1 MDGNERVMRGAFA
14 LLDLIP
20 AGKYLRS
27 FAKTGKIV
35 GLTAIKTS
43 IKNAVDEKI
52 QALAEKI
59 TPEYYK
65 LPI

>member
-1 MDGNERVMRGAFA
+1 M
-14 LLDLIP
+14 LDLIP

-27 FAKTGKIV
+27 FAKTGKTV

>member
-20 AGKYLRS
+20 AGKYLS
-27 FAKTGKIV
+27 GLVKTGKIV
-35 GLTAIKTS
+35 DFTVIKTS

-59 TPEYYK
+59 TLE
-65 LPI
+65 

>member
-20 AGKYLRS
+20 AGKYLS
-27 FAKTGKIV
+27 DLSKTGKIV
-35 GLTAIKTS
+35 GLTVIKTS

-59 TPEYYK
+59 TPE
-65 LPI
+65 

>member
-1 MDGNERVMRGAFA
+1 MRGAFA

-20 AGKYLRS
+20 AGKYLND

-35 GLTAIKTS
+35 GLTVIKTS
-43 IKNAVDEKI
+43 IKNAV
-52 QALAEKI
+52 AEKI

>member
-1 MDGNERVMRGAFA
+1 MRGAFA

-20 AGKYLRS
+20 AGKYLS
-27 FAKTGKIV
+27 GLVKTGKIV
-35 GLTAIKTS
+35 DFTVIKTS

-59 TPEYYK
+59 TPE
-65 LPI
+65 